1 MEITWLGHA
10 AFRIRAK
17 EGVVLTDPAPKSTGY
32 NMSRPTADIVT
43 ISCED
48 PRHSAIEAVAGEPR
62 RFDAPGEYEVSGV
75 LLTGVRTTRTDGVH
89 NTVFVIEMEEIRVCH
104 IGRLDRMPTATE
116 IEAMNEPDILLV
128 PAGGGGSLDGKQ
140 ASELAT
146 QLNAR
151 IVIPMAY
158 KTDSATGDLE
168 PLEGFLK
175 ATGQAA
181 RGEPQ
186 PKLSITKSQVPEDLR
201 VTVLDFKK

>member
-1 MEITWLGHA
+1 LEITWLGHA
-10 AFRIRAK
+10 AFRIRGK

-43 ISCED
+43 ISCDD
-48 PRHSAIEAVAGEPR
+48 PRHSAIEAVVGEPR

-75 LLTGVRTTRTDGVH
+75 LMTGVRTTRTDGVH
-89 NTVFVIEMEEIRVCH
+89 NTVFVIEMEEVRVCH
-104 IGRLDRMPTATE
+104 LGRLDRMPTAAE

-128 PAGGGGSLDGKQ
+128 PAGAGGTLDGKQ

-146 QLNAR
+146 LLNAR
-151 IVIPMAY
+151 IVIPMLY
-158 KTDSATGDLE
+158 KTEASTDDLE
-168 PLEGFLK
+168 PLENFLK

-186 PKLSITKSQVPEDLR
+186 PKLSISRSQVPENLQ